1 MLSVEWSRGVSDAW
15 SDVATFIPKFLAF
28 LIVLVIGYFVAK
40 VIARIVAELLQR
52 VGFDNLVERGGV
64 GRAMANSQFDASDIL
79 AKIVFWAL
87 MLIVL
92 QLAFGLFGSNPV
104 SDMIA
109 GVVAYLPKVIAAILI
124 IVIACAIAAAVREL
138 IDASIGGLSYGPLV
152 ANVAAIAIVVFA
164 AFAALDQLEIAPAIV
179 HATFYALV
187 AIIAGSA
194 IIAIGGGGIVPL
206 RRRWEHVL
214 QRWDE
219 ERPRLQ
225 QEMQGARERI
235 DLRRQERTEQLRQMT
250 QSSADDASLEPDG
263 EVGARSSR
271 R

>member
-1 MLSVEWSRGVSDAW
+1 MLSVDWSGGVSRAW
-15 SDVATFIPKFLAF
+15 SDVATFIPKFFAF
-28 LIVLVIGYFVAK
+28 LIVLVVGYFVAK
-40 VIARIVAELLQR
+40 LIARLVAELLQR
-52 VGFDNLVERGGV
+52 VGFDNLVERGGI
-64 GRAMANSQFDASDIL
+64 GRAMASSEFDASDII
-79 AKIVFWAL
+79 AKLVFWAL

-92 QLAFGLFGSNPV
+92 QLAFGLFGTNPV

-152 ANVAAIAIVVFA
+152 ANITAIAIVVFA
-164 AFAALDQLEIAPAIV
+164 VFAALDQLEIAPAIV
-179 HATFYALV
+179 HATFYALM

-194 IIAIGGGGIVPL
+194 IIAIGGGGIVPM
-206 RRRWEHVL
+206 RQRWQHVL

-225 QEMQGARERI
+225 EEMQGARERI
-235 DLRRQERTEQLRQMT
+235 DLRRRERTQQLREMAQP
-250 QSSADDASLEPDG
+250 QGDDTTLESGDI
-263 EVGARSSR
+263 GARTTR